1 MKQLLFLVIFVFLI
15 ASCNSEKSRDA
26 KFNSVSSDR
35 MEMMSVANASPAAT
49 PPQVEQLKTKEVDK
63 KKIIKDGRLGL
74 KVTDLEKTKS
84 KIDALVSSLS
94 GYYANESLNN
104 SDFESSYQLKIRIP
118 SGNLEKFILE
128 IESGDGQIQYK
139 EIDARDV
146 TEEFIDL
153 ETRLEN
159 KKNYLKRYIE
169 LLKQAK
175 NVKDI
180 LEIQEKTRVIEEEI
194 ESSEGRLKYLN
205 DLVAF
210 STLDLRITKERDFKF
225 SPETRDKFSERFKQ
239 SLSNGWYG
247 FIDFLLFLIKLWPFW
262 VLITMA
268 IWFWKRIK
276 LNRKKK

>member
-1 MKQLLFLVIFVFLI
+1 MKQLLFLLVFVFLI
-15 ASCNSEKSRDA
+15 TSCNSEKSRVA
-26 KFNSVSSDR
+26 KYNSVSSDR

-49 PPQVEQLKTKEVDK
+49 QPQVEQLKTKEVDK

-84 KIDALVSSLS
+84 KIDALVNSLS

-194 ESSEGRLKYLN
+194 ESAEGRYKYLS

-210 STLDLRITKERDFKF
+210 STLDFRITKERDFKF

-247 FIDFLLFLIKLWPFW
+247 FVDFLLFLIKLWPFW

-268 IWFWKRIK
+268 ICFWKRIK

>member
-194 ESSEGRLKYLN
+194 ESAEGRYKYLS

-247 FIDFLLFLIKLWPFW
+247 FVDFLLFLIKLWPFW